1 MKNKHMFF
9 KMKLMEVNIRLK
21 RLIFHVDVNSAYL
34 SWEAAYR
41 CYHLGATIDLRDGLY
56 AVGGDTALILK
67 NYTPLVE
74 QYSIDEAF
82 MDVSGIIF
90 EQSPEALAF
99 EIKERIKNELGFTV
113 NVGIGDNK
121 LLAKMAGDFEKPDKV
136 HTLYQHEIK
145 YKMWPLPVEK
155 LFFVGGSMKKKL
167 GQLGIRTIGALGQT
181 DQEIFNEPFKKA
193 RHIASAICKWYR

>member
-1 MKNKHMFF
+1 MALRQERVFLRQQQK
-9 KMKLMEVNIRLK
+9 
-21 RLIFHVDVNSAYL
+21 
-34 SWEAAYR
+34 
-41 CYHLGATIDLRDGLY
+41 CPDLRLVPPNYTLY
-56 AVGGDTALILK
+56 ERCSEAFIKILK

-121 LLAKMAGDFEKPDKV
+121 LLAKMAGDFEKP
-136 HTLYQHEIK
+136 IK
-145 YKMWPLPVEK
+145 FIHCINTK
-155 LFFVGGSMKKKL
+155 LNIKCGL
-167 GQLGIRTIGALGQT
+167 CR
-181 DQEIFNEPFKKA
+181 
-193 RHIASAICKWYR
+193 